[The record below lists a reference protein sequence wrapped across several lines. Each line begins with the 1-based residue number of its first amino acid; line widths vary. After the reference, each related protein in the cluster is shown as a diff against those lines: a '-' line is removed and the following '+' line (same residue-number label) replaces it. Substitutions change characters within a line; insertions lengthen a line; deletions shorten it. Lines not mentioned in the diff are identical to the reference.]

1 MVIYLDYVD
10 WGTNIVTK
18 RAREA
23 LVLSVIFGSLS
34 FLRISALRTLRL
46 RPALCDTR
54 LKVGK
59 SMYDSNGNVIPS
71 VPWYQSNLSLTNSE
85 QDPCRIVLESSMHQ
99 SGNRIRHL

>member
-59 SMYDSNGNVIPS
+59 SMYDSNGNVIVSFCS
-71 VPWYQSNLSLTNSE
+71 VVPIQS
-85 QDPCRIVLESSMHQ
+85 IVDELRAGPM
-99 SGNRIRHL
+99 